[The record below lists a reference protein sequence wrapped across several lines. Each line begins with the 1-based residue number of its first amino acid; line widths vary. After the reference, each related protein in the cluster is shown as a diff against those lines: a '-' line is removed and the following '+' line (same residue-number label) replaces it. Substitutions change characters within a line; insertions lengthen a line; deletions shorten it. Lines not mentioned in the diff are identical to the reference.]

1 MYVES
6 GVCSQMDAHVPHVSK
21 YILSSCLDTFAFIM
35 TAKYTG
41 KVIVFIGLKLG
52 TESRAADFNHDF
64 ACPDVLLIHM
74 FGRLINVRICNLQQV
89 VFFFI
94 SKDALF

>member
-1 MYVES
+1 MS
-6 GVCSQMDAHVPHVSK
+6 HMSQDLKVINQATHCLIK

-52 TESRAADFNHDF
+52 TESRAADFLTMILH
-64 ACPDVLLIHM
+64 VQM
-74 FGRLINVRICNLQQV
+74 FC
-89 VFFFI
+89 
-94 SKDALF
+94 